1 MNIIKSTALLFIIS
15 LIFIF
20 YACIQFLLSF
30 NILVIYNPQ
39 EMYTIFMIVVV
50 ASFLLYIR
58 YFYNTVNQLSSHI
71 NNSINAIIRLINA
84 NNLNDY
90 YLLQE
95 IDNIKS
101 FTITFRRRHIIFL
114 LVFPP
119 LIIYI
124 FYNIKFKFHK
134 HVLHEYRAI
143 YLIATRNIVNVK
155 LLGGDIPK
163 VRRLTEIILLSVLSL
178 GLYLAYEWYNFSQDL
193 KEHLKL
199 YNEWY
204 KEQQKANNI

>member
-1 MNIIKSTALLFIIS
+1 MNTIKSTTLLLIIS

-20 YACIQFLLSF
+20 YVCMQFLFFF

-39 EMYTIFMIVVV
+39 EMYTIFMTVIVT
-50 ASFLLYIR
+50 SFLFYIR
-58 YFYNTVNQLSSHI
+58 YFYDTINQLSSHI
-71 NNSINAIIRLINA
+71 NSSINTIIKLTNA

-101 FTITFRRRHIIFL
+101 FTITFRRSYIVFL
-114 LVFPP
+114 LIFPP
-119 LIIYI
+119 SIIYI
-124 FYNIKFKFHK
+124 FYNIKVKFHK
-134 HVLHEYRAI
+134 HILHEYQAI
-143 YLIATRNIVNVK
+143 YLIATKNIAHAK

-204 KEQQKANNI
+204 LKQCFVA